1 MFSEHLLELIDK
13 FEIVARIRISKIVS
27 EKGRYVKM
35 LIGLGG
41 MQISCVHMSLNYIE
55 DEIVQ
60 AFQFLI

>member
-13 FEIVARIRISKIVS
+13 FEIVARIRKSKIVS

-35 LIGLGG
+35 LIGLGC

-55 DEIVQ
+55 DEIIQ

>member
-1 MFSEHLLELIDK
+1 MFSEHLLELINK

-35 LIGLGG
+35 LIGLGR

-60 AFQFLI
+60 AF